1 MIIESIKINAFG
13 CLRDRTYELG
23 AGMNII
29 EGENESGKSTL
40 AAFIRYMLY
49 GFPGRAS
56 STELV
61 EKKKRISWQ
70 EGSASGSM
78 TVRVGEKRYRIER
91 STVAS
96 TGAHDRETYRE
107 TSSIIDVETGTAV
120 FPGVAAGEL
129 FLGVP
134 EEVFVNTAFVG
145 QVGSPRVGDGVAESI
160 ENLLFSG
167 DENLSAQRAMD
178 KLDALR
184 RSLLYKNGKG
194 GELFDLSRREEELAE
209 RLAVAQ
215 EKNAAVLAGEAEL
228 EDISHRLDE
237 VARELAAVTAEERRA
252 RNIILAEAFARLHEA
267 EDTLREA
274 QEALADMEGMP
285 AYLLEDSDLG
295 ELRARRTAA
304 TEAAERARAATVAR
318 EQLESTAPIG
328 EEERELLDRAE
339 REGGPDSL
347 RARAALARRSV
358 FGGGALALFGLL
370 LALFGGAFA
379 AVRPDFLATSL
390 VYAFVAGWVI
400 AGLLVLF
407 GGLMAVPAFLRLRR
421 IHTAYRAANAAE
433 FARRLESILSSREA
447 LATYRA
453 DVTAARATEAAAS
466 ADYNRSLAE
475 LDTVVHRF
483 GSRLPEEDVFPFLDT
498 LLTDAARVL
507 MRKKDYEATR
517 VSSSGII
524 AQLRLHLGDANEED
538 VLATLPPE
546 NERPRAS
553 EVHPEE
559 LRGRME
565 FYRNQERELE
575 NRRRETERAVDAER
589 ARAEDPAELSEEL
602 FAVRREIAS
611 VREQYEACVLAHDAI
626 EGAGERLRRD
636 ISPRLGSFTGRMMD
650 CLTDGR
656 YTTVGVAADLAV
668 ALDTGDATRSV
679 DYLSAGTQDLTY
691 LSLRMALIDLLY
703 RKEKPPVCFDESF
716 AHQDDTRASRM
727 IQLLLLLAEEG
738 GQQNFVFTC
747 HGREYRLAQEIAAGK
762 SEVTRIRLEV

>member
-1 MIIESIKINAFG
+1 MIIESIKITAFG
-13 CLRDRTYELG
+13 RLRDKSYEFGEGL
-23 AGMNII
+23 NII

-56 STELV
+56 SSDPG

-70 EGSASGSM
+70 EGTAAGSM
-78 TVRVGEKRYRIER
+78 TVRAGGKRYRIER

-107 TSSIIDVETGTAV
+107 TGSIIDLESGTAV
-120 FPGVAAGEL
+120 FPGVLAGEL

-134 EEVFVNTAFVG
+134 EDVFVNTAFVG

-160 ENLLFSG
+160 DNLLFSG
-167 DENLSAQRAMD
+167 DENINAQRAMD

-194 GELFDLSRREEELAE
+194 GELYDLERREEELTE

-228 EDISHRLDE
+228 EDIGRRLDE
-237 VARELAAVTAEERRA
+237 VGRELAAVTAEERRA
-252 RNIILAEAFARLHEA
+252 RNIILAEAFMRLHEA

-274 QEALADMEGMP
+274 KEALSNMEGMP

-304 TEAAERARAATVAR
+304 YEASERARTATAAR
-318 EQLESTAPIG
+318 ERLENTVPL
-328 EEERELLDRAE
+328 EDDERELLDRAE
-339 REGGPDSL
+339 REGGVESL
-347 RARAALARRSV
+347 RSRAASARRSV
-358 FGGGALALFGLL
+358 FVGGGLALLGIL
-370 LALFGGAFA
+370 LALFGGILALL
-379 AVRPDFLATSL
+379 RPALFDTF
-390 VYAFVAGWVI
+390 VFAFVAGWVI
-400 AGLLVLF
+400 AGLFAVL
-407 GGLMAVPAFLRLRR
+407 GGFVAVPAFLRIRR
-421 IHTAYRAANAAE
+421 IHAAYRASGKAE
-433 FARRLESILSSREA
+433 FARRLESISAARET
-447 LATYRA
+447 LAAYRN
-453 DVTAARATEAAAS
+453 DVTAARAAETACISEC
-466 ADYNRSLAE
+466 NRSLAE

-483 GSRLPEEDVFPFLDT
+483 GSRLPEEDVFSFLDG

-507 MRKKDYEATR
+507 SRKKDYEATR
-517 VSSSGII
+517 VSSNRII
-524 AQLRLHLGDANEED
+524 EELRLHLGDAREEEI
-538 VLATLPPE
+538 LATLPPVG
-546 NERPRAS
+546 ERPRAS

-559 LRGRME
+559 LRARME
-565 FYRNQERELE
+565 FYRGQERELE
-575 NRRRETERAVDAER
+575 NCRRETERTVTAER

-602 FAVRREIAS
+602 FAVRRQIAL
-611 VREQYEACVLAHDAI
+611 VREQYEACVLAHSAI

-656 YTTVGVAADLAV
+656 YTSVGVASDLAI

-727 IQLLLLLAEEG
+727 MQLLLLLSEG
-738 GQQNFVFTC
+738 NGQQNFVFTC
-747 HGREYRLAQEIAAGK
+747 HSREYSLAASLAADRNKVARIA
-762 SEVTRIRLEV
+762 LEM